1 MQTPAAVADKLL
13 NQADAFMGHAD
24 TGVVF
29 SNLTWFEGL
38 YVVLAL
44 ALAIW
49 AGRRIGKIL
58 LQRDIQRFKGLLQT
72 KRIAYWLGFWGCF
85 IPLLAL
91 LGALQYLLGAGSE
104 RLHATLNVFQLVFG
118 LSALWWLSRLVS
130 WVINRF
136 VPLSPNTLIFST
148 LLTWMVLFLSS
159 VQLLGLDAL
168 VWGTLHKLRFSIGG
182 TATTMA
188 QVFKGV
194 LWLMATMMLALW
206 TSSVLDAW
214 LNQRKDLDST
224 AQRLYGGLLRSIVL
238 FAGFMMALS
247 LAGVSFTALS
257 VFGGALG
264 VGIGFGLQKI
274 AANYISG
281 FVLLAER
288 SLRIGDM
295 VKVLDVQGTVA
306 DIRTRY
312 TLIHSTDGLEVV
324 VPNETIVTTTIKNM
338 TFSNS
343 RLLLTTTVWVG
354 YEYAPHT
361 VLTILAQST
370 ASVPRVLADPA
381 PTVALAE
388 YLEKAV
394 KYQISFWINDP
405 ENGQLS
411 IISTVNVAAW
421 EALVA
426 ANIRMDSADI
436 ARQQF
441 TNQQ

>member
-91 LGALQYLLGAGSE
+91 LGAMQYLLGAGSE
-104 RLHATLNVFQLVFG
+104 RLQATLNVFQLVFG

-168 VWGTLHKLRFSIGG
+168 VWGTLNKLRFSIGG